1 MSRECKFICKYNKW
15 TYSPDAEYVIIE
27 SKSSES
33 DEGCGDNGSSSVT
46 YFYADGTVAYNK
58 CSRVINDIEADCSD

>member
-1 MSRECKFICKYNKW
+1 MNRECKFCVFDLKIHNY
-15 TYSPDAEYVIIE
+15 
-27 SKSSES
+27 
-33 DEGCGDNGSSSVT
+33 EGCGDNGSSRVT